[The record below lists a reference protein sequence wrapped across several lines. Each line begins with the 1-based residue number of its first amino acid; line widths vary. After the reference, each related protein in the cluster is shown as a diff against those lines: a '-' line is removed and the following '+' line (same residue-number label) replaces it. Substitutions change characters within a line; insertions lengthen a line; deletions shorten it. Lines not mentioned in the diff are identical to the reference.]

1 MARKTQW
8 IMSAA
13 EVAEH
18 VAGINPRM
26 AQRAYL
32 VADGGE
38 LTSVIVVTSVKSGQA
53 AGYSIDVKD
62 SVRVKKAQVE
72 QFLTNSGET
81 MPRNTRMFVRP
92 DPALSS
98 TGTQTTALEVVITDD
113 TLLGG
118 V

>member
-1 MARKTQW
+1 MARNTQW
-8 IMSAA
+8 IMTAA

-18 VAGINPRM
+18 VAGINPRT

-38 LTSVIVVTSVKSGQA
+38 LSSVIVVTSVKSGKVN
-53 AGYSIDVKD
+53 GYSIDVKD
-62 SVRVKKAQVE
+62 SVRVNKAQVE
-72 QFLTNSGET
+72 AFLSAAGET
-81 MPRNTRMFVRP
+81 IPRNTRMFVRP
-92 DPALSS
+92 DPALSA

-113 TLLGG
+113 TVLGS